1 MLPFFFFC
9 AKKMDFFCWII
20 YFSLLYS
27 VGYMSEF
34 VNSLRIWAAVI
45 VNGK

>member
-1 MLPFFFFC
+1 MLPFFFLC
-9 AKKMDFFCWII
+9 KKMDFFCWII

-27 VGYMSEF
+27 VGCMSEF

>member
-1 MLPFFFFC
+1 MLPFFFC
-9 AKKMDFFCWII
+9 EKNGFFCWII

-45 VNGK
+45 VNRK